1 MKEKILEIS
10 DKLRNREITEKEARK
25 QFLFL
30 FGVSGSCFWGHKWT
44 KWKQQNIKMQ
54 YIRNGITYDGYD
66 TIQTR
71 YCLRCGKLQKEDIAV
86 Y

>member
-1 MKEKILEIS
+1 MKTEESKLEAQQEQLDIPV
-10 DKLRNREITEKEARK
+10 
-25 QFLFL
+25 
-30 FGVSGSCFWGHKWT
+30 VSGSCFWGHKWT

-54 YIRNGITYDGYD
+54 YIRDGKTYEGYD

-71 YCLRCGKLQKEDIAV
+71 YCLRCNKMQKEDIST